1 MAEVRTVGLFSLECA
16 CCRIVR
22 VLDILERTQTG
33 RETVRHYCHQCGC
46 ISWWYR
52 TFSPEEKVMLIDRE
66 ERPAGAEK
74 WPPRNWM
81 HRHCPPQ
88 RVK

>member
-1 MAEVRTVGLFSLECA
+1 MVKPTVGLFGLECA
-16 CCRIVR
+16 CGKRVQ

-52 TFSPEEKVMLIDRE
+52 RPGQPEKVMLIDRE
-66 ERPAGAEK
+66 ERPPGQGK
-74 WPPRNWM
+74 WPPSGWM
-81 HRHCPPQ
+81 HRHCPPR